1 MLGMGGNWCSAF
13 SAAAAGSTSGK
24 TAWNSD
30 FLGSRHKPSNP
41 AEAATAGT
49 AVHESWAQLAAVLGA
64 PGTAPGG
71 LLCGVWVTAATD
83 VSCFSDLGCIFVGS
97 AVIWGAGWRRTQWP
111 KCRLGDKETMVGDRR
126 ERCPTWSWTHG
137 QEEKSEAGDERLN
150 GIIKPLALALHE
162 QTLLVLFCR
171 LGKLRS
177 RLLGSQL
184 TCGFCISLRSTFS

>member
-1 MLGMGGNWCSAF
+1 MGGNWCSAF

-41 AEAATAGT
+41 AAAATAGT

-97 AVIWGAGWRRTQWP
+97 AVIWGAGWRRWAWSGEDLVWDELVEP
-111 KCRLGDKETMVGDRR
+111 KGWGEGLGRLCV
-126 ERCPTWSWTHG
+126 
-137 QEEKSEAGDERLN
+137 
-150 GIIKPLALALHE
+150 
-162 QTLLVLFCR
+162 
-171 LGKLRS
+171 
-177 RLLGSQL
+177 
-184 TCGFCISLRSTFS
+184 CISVCLGIKFCFVFPFHSAAQCFSVFLNSEKQKDFLQSRSAFLISGRSWV